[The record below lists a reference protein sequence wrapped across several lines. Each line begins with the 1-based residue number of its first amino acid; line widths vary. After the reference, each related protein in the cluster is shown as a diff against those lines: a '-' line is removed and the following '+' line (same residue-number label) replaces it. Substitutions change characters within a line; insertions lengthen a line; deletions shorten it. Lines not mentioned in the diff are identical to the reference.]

1 MAALPMSRPSC
12 ACGPFQSP
20 HPPVLA
26 GSHGAAGLRRV
37 VEYGD
42 EWRCANSGGWPSLP
56 AAFLEPLV
64 CVPASSRLS
73 WQRLER
79 DRHGVTFPQ
88 PARTNG

>member
-64 CVPASSRLS
+64 PVLASSRLA
-73 WQRLER
+73 W
-79 DRHGVTFPQ
+79 
-88 PARTNG
+88 